1 MTYYKSLLL
10 TTIIFLAV
18 GCSTKESVDL
28 LVVNA
33 KVYTVDDTQK
43 TATAFAVDQGRFV
56 AVGETETL
64 QNQYKASKV
73 IDAQGKAVTPGL
85 IDAHCHFF
93 GLGQNQQVVDLVG
106 TKSYQEVLD
115 RVVAFNDEKPTVFI
129 RGRGW
134 DQNDWEEKNTPPKTL

>member
-1 MTYYKSLLL
+1 MTLYKSLFFIAI
-10 TTIIFLAV
+10 TALAV
-18 GCSTKESVDL
+18 GCSPKESVDL

-33 KVYTVDDTQK
+33 KVYTVDDAQK
-43 TATAFAVDQGRFV
+43 TATAFAVHQGRFV

-64 QNQYKASKV
+64 QKQYKASNV

-85 IDAHCHFF
+85 IDAHCHFY

-115 RVVAFNDEKPTVFI
+115 RVYKS
-129 RGRGW
+129 R
-134 DQNDWEEKNTPPKTL
+134 L